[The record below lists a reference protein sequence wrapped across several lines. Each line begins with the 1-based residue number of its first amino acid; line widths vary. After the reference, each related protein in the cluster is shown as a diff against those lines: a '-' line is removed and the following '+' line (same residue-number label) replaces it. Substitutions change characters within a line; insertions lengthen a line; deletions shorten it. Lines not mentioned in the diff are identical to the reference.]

1 MDFIFFLKNECD
13 FFTTDLCW
21 ITTRLKKMS
30 RGKKIQIHLL
40 VYSDETFFLQKEISF
55 SILTFSRL
63 LTSNHLAPHT
73 LVRFSSKRY
82 ANFPKKLISFFREIG
97 ENSIKNFVKT

>member
-1 MDFIFFLKNECD
+1 M
-13 FFTTDLCW
+13 
-21 ITTRLKKMS
+21 RL
-30 RGKKIQIHLL
+30 
-40 VYSDETFFLQKEISF
+40 FLQKEISF

-82 ANFPKKLISFFREIG
+82 ANFPKKLIFF
-97 ENSIKNFVKT
+97 FVKSAKIQ